1 MSGVIS
7 PSRRLAT
14 DSAQIRTH
22 SDEGNNTKLARGNR
36 RPVREMAGVP
46 ALP

>member
-22 SDEGNNTKLARGNR
+22 SDEGNNTDDKKQ
-36 RPVREMAGVP
+36 
-46 ALP
+46 